1 VQIIKPHDFYILLEL
16 TAKLILRGSPGMVWG
31 DLQAFCGEL
40 HFGMNGMVRN
50 RVMNSFVE

>member
-1 VQIIKPHDFYILLEL
+1 L
-16 TAKLILRGSPGMVWG
+16 TAKLIFRDSAAMVWG
-31 DLQAFCGEL
+31 ELQAFCGEL